1 MRVSFNPNIQQQ
13 NFTAVNEKFLKEAK
27 WQINKINDVTGDL
40 VQRIAMEVIF
50 AEKMTPQDAID
61 TYKAINK
68 ANGKTDIYVQQY
80 IEFFEDYKA
89 GKISQKPCLGLRNLL
104 RQGLH
109 QLWNQLV
116 QKLNR

>member
-13 NFTAVNEKFLKEAK
+13 SFTAVNEKFLKEAK
-27 WQINKINDVTGDL
+27 WQIKMAKNVSNDI

-68 ANGKTDIYVQQY
+68 AMGRTQLYVQQY